1 MVAAILHV
9 DVDCFYAQVE
19 HRRNPFIDPARPLA
33 VTQKFLVVTCNYAAR
48 RAGVAKMMRI
58 EAAKAACPELVCVPG
73 EDLTPYREASDTIFS
88 ALSAWGPTQKTGL
101 DEFFVDVSA
110 AAAQEQQQPGWAAG
124 MHVHA
129 ASDGTT
135 TAEQASRTGTNYRP
149 MDLRASG
156 GGGSSGGSSGGSAED
171 ERLLRAASHVAASVR
186 AAILA
191 DSGLTC
197 SVGLSTNR
205 LLAKLASGL
214 HKPDGMTAL
223 PSHEGEA
230 FVGPLPVRVLPGV
243 GSAAAAK
250 LRAAG
255 VSTCAELAAAPP
267 AEMRAAL
274 GAGAAR
280 LQGLARGLDA
290 EPVEQSGP
298 PKSLSVEDS
307 FKGVNSLEGLGLVLR
322 VLAPDLKRRVSAD
335 RASHGRSARTLV
347 VRWRHAATGGA
358 GRAVASRSTPMP
370 TACAEPGEAGV
381 TELIQSA
388 TQVLASALR
397 PSEAAPPFTITL
409 LALTASGF
417 EAAAPRGGG
426 AAAGARRAGAGSEA
440 AAGVAAGAAEARR
453 QQQWRSSYG
462 GGGEAAASAAL
473 CSKAEERRRREAAHG
488 AAHGVLSDD
497 ERGLDVP
504 RGAGR
509 PTEPRPLLVQAPL
522 RLGGPRSSAVAAER
536 GAEEAAEPEPA
547 AAAVCSCPI
556 CGAELPPG
564 DNAAQNAHVD
574 ACLSGPLL
582 HAEAAG
588 SSATAAPLPRAPTS
602 AAGGGKRKRGGASPG
617 QRTLAAWRT

>member
-1 MVAAILHV
+1 MLLSREDGRRRRREERRRPPSCLCAMVAAILHV

-322 VLAPDLKRRVSAD
+322 VLAPDLKRRATCPLPKSRSV
-335 RASHGRSARTLV
+335 GRPREPWAV
-347 VRWRHAATGGA
+347 GAYA
-358 GRAVASRSTPMP
+358 GRPV
-370 TACAEPGEAGV
+370 
-381 TELIQSA
+381 
-388 TQVLASALR
+388 
-397 PSEAAPPFTITL
+397 
-409 LALTASGF
+409 
-417 EAAAPRGGG
+417 APRGDGWRRPSGCLSVDAHAHGLRRARRGRRDRADPKRDAGARLG
-426 AAAGARRAGAGSEA
+426 AAALGS
-440 AAGVAAGAAEARR
+440 R
-453 QQQWRSSYG
+453 
-462 GGGEAAASAAL
+462 AAL
-473 CSKAEERRRREAAHG
+473 HDHAPRTHG
-488 AAHGVLSDD
+488 
-497 ERGLDVP
+497 
-504 RGAGR
+504 
-509 PTEPRPLLVQAPL
+509 L
-522 RLGGPRSSAVAAER
+522 RL
-536 GAEEAAEPEPA
+536 
-547 AAAVCSCPI
+547 
-556 CGAELPPG
+556 
-564 DNAAQNAHVD
+564 
-574 ACLSGPLL
+574 
-582 HAEAAG
+582 
-588 SSATAAPLPRAPTS
+588 
-602 AAGGGKRKRGGASPG
+602 
-617 QRTLAAWRT
+617 

>member
-156 GGGSSGGSSGGSAED
+156 GGGGCGGGSGGGSSGGSSGGSAED

-243 GSAAAAK
+243 GSAAAA
-250 LRAAG
+250 
-255 VSTCAELAAAPP
+255 
-267 AEMRAAL
+267 
-274 GAGAAR
+274 
-280 LQGLARGLDA
+280 
-290 EPVEQSGP
+290 
-298 PKSLSVEDS
+298 
-307 FKGVNSLEGLGLVLR
+307 
-322 VLAPDLKRRVSAD
+322 
-335 RASHGRSARTLV
+335 
-347 VRWRHAATGGA
+347 
-358 GRAVASRSTPMP
+358 
-370 TACAEPGEAGV
+370 
-381 TELIQSA
+381 
-388 TQVLASALR
+388 
-397 PSEAAPPFTITL
+397 
-409 LALTASGF
+409 
-417 EAAAPRGGG
+417 
-426 AAAGARRAGAGSEA
+426 
-440 AAGVAAGAAEARR
+440 
-453 QQQWRSSYG
+453 
-462 GGGEAAASAAL
+462 
-473 CSKAEERRRREAAHG
+473 
-488 AAHGVLSDD
+488 
-497 ERGLDVP
+497 
-504 RGAGR
+504 
-509 PTEPRPLLVQAPL
+509 
-522 RLGGPRSSAVAAER
+522 GGP
-536 GAEEAAEPEPA
+536 
-547 AAAVCSCPI
+547 
-556 CGAELPPG
+556 
-564 DNAAQNAHVD
+564 
-574 ACLSGPLL
+574 
-582 HAEAAG
+582 AAG
-588 SSATAAPLPRAPTS
+588 SSAAGAPAL
-602 AAGGGKRKRGGASPG
+602 
-617 QRTLAAWRT
+617 